1 VQQATITL
9 PALHAHRWCTYLARR
24 VHHATA
30 AGGTARYLPALMELH
45 QLIYNIT
52 EPKLPE
58 YTINI
63 PADLIQYAR
72 SYTYVARR
80 LP

>member
-1 VQQATITL
+1 VSQVAVTL
-9 PALHAHRWCTYLARR
+9 PAIHAHRWCTYLARR

-30 AGGTARYLPALMELH
+30 AGGTARYLPALTELH
-45 QLIYNIT
+45 RLVYKIT
-52 EPKLPE
+52 DTKLPE

-63 PADLIQYAR
+63 PADLVQYAR
-72 SYTYVARR
+72 SYSYVARR